1 VAVRIDD
8 LLRKITLAEHGV
20 TGYQSPFEND
30 SSEQPESR
38 LVLVG
43 LVFAAVG
50 NLCLS

>member
-1 VAVRIDD
+1 MIND
-8 LLRKITLAEHGV
+8 LLGKITLAEHGV
-20 TGYQSPFEND
+20 AGYQSPFENNA
-30 SSEQPESR
+30 SKQLESC